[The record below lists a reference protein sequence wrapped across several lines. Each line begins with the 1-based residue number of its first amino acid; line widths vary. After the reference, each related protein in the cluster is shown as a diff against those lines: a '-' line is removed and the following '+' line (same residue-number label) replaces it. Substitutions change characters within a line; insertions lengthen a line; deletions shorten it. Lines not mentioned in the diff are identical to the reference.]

1 MPAMPA
7 RRYGRRRL
15 GGQRV
20 ARSRRVTYCRVVN
33 TAALRMPQ
41 ALPGPKNDQLAV
53 LSLAV
58 EPAMVKRRHRANA
71 VSDRRIGRGPCDH
84 ALPLGNAN
92 MYGLR
97 TAGFELRR
105 RTRVAVRA
113 EQERGCARW
122 GISLTALRR
131 ARSWT
136 RGSLADHRSKIIE
149 GRQGGASAIDNGV
162 GTHRER
168 AERLDAG
175 WRGVQVGPGGGQL
188 IQPGEVL

>member
-1 MPAMPA
+1 MPAMPAMPA

-20 ARSRRVTYCRVVN
+20 ARSRRVTYCRMVN

-41 ALPGPKNDQLAV
+41 ALPGPKNDQPAV

-58 EPAMVKRRHRANA
+58 EPAKVKRRHRADA

-84 ALPLGNAN
+84 ALP
-92 MYGLR
+92 YRWLR
-97 TAGFELRR
+97 ASAPHAGSTPCGAGAR
-105 RTRVAVRA
+105 
-113 EQERGCARW
+113 CARW
-122 GISLTALRR
+122 CISLTAVLR
-131 ARSWT
+131 AKSWT
-136 RGSLADHRSKIIE
+136 RGSLFDHKSKIIE
-149 GRQGGASAIDNGV
+149 GRQVGASAIDNGV
-162 GTHRER
+162 GTHREG